1 MASLRHSARVGVWLV
16 LLGAAQAL
24 GGNLLA
30 GRAPQ
35 RSQGVASPERLTDG
49 QVAFDGDG
57 WTSPAAAELPPEAS
71 VQWDL
76 GALRE
81 LRAAAVQGDNNDD
94 YVLSGSIDGEAWT
107 ELWRSGGVGQPGLQR
122 RSTQSLQAQ
131 ARYLK
136 LTATGG
142 DGRYSASELEVFDG
156 EGTAGSKLL
165 KPFWTPEHPLER
177 GWTYW
182 LAFVALLLFGTSAG
196 APRLQRIVYGLV
208 AAFGFFVLARNTFPA
223 GVDAARLN
231 YIRAVVAA
239 MAALA
244 VAREALWPKRWPADR
259 PTVFA
264 VLGLSAALGVLCFLN
279 LGHPQFF
286 DVGQRRPTFLHHYD
300 MRTYFPIA
308 RDFPR
313 LRFDGVYAASAAAV
327 GEDRGGLQAIGAVE
341 YRDLRTHA
349 MTTVAASTAH
359 IAEVRAR
366 FSPEQWQ
373 RARADLAYFR
383 GAMGDGA
390 FLDSM
395 HDHGGNA
402 TPVWFL
408 GARALMG
415 GFAASDFSLWLG
427 VAADIALMLLAFAGF
442 AWAFGPRTALVA
454 MTLFGAMD
462 FYMFGTNWFGAA
474 LRHDWLAL
482 WALGLAALKKE
493 RFALGGALLAWSA
506 LIRAFPALAF
516 VTVTAPAVFATLA
529 QLRAQGRAFSFAQW
543 RRENRPLLQVAQGAV
558 LFGGALFVLSALVF
572 GFDAWTEWLRK
583 VSLLN
588 ADGHVNNLAVRTW
601 VTNAK
606 GPWAGLVAL
615 SLVLVFTAARRASWH
630 EAASYG
636 VVLLPVVFNPANYY
650 LHSVFLLAALG
661 GEAKGEPSRAGTL
674 VWLALLLMCVG
685 SFFTSLTSDLG
696 THFRLD
702 TGVLLTALGAVMAVK
717 LFASLES
724 SPASVQTEAA
734 ARG

>member
-1 MASLRHSARVGVWLV
+1 
-16 LLGAAQAL
+16 
-24 GGNLLA
+24 
-30 GRAPQ
+30 
-35 RSQGVASPERLTDG
+35 
-49 QVAFDGDG
+49 
-57 WTSPAAAELPPEAS
+57 
-71 VQWDL
+71 
-76 GALRE
+76 
-81 LRAAAVQGDNNDD
+81 VQGDNNDD
-94 YVLSGSIDGEAWT
+94 YVLSGSSDGEAWT

-122 RSTQSLQAQ
+122 RSTTRLMAQ
-131 ARYLK
+131 ARYLQ

-142 DGRYSASELEVFDG
+142 DGRYSASELEVFDAQ
-156 EGTAGSKLL
+156 GTGGSKLL
-165 KPFWTPEHPLER
+165 KAFWTPEHPLELA
-177 GWTYW
+177 WTYW
-182 LAFVALLLFGTSAG
+182 LAFIALLLFGTRAG
-196 APRLQRIVYGLV
+196 ATRLQRLVYGLV
-208 AAFGFFVLARNTFPA
+208 AAFGFFVLAKNTFPA
-223 GVDAARLN
+223 GVDAPRLN

-244 VAREALWPKRWPADR
+244 VAREALWRERWPADR

-264 VLGLSAALGVLCFLN
+264 VLGLSAGLGVLCFLN

-286 DVGQRRPTFLHHYD
+286 DAGQGRPTFLHHYD

-308 RDFPR
+308 RDFQQ

-327 GEDRGGLQAIGAVE
+327 GEDRGGLSAIAGVE

-349 MTTVAASTAH
+349 MTTVGASQAH

-366 FSPEQWQ
+366 FSPDAWQ
-373 RARADLAYFR
+373 RFRADMAYFR
-383 GAMGDGA
+383 SAMGDGA

-408 GARALMG
+408 EARVLMG
-415 GFAASDFSLWLG
+415 AFAASDFSLWLG
-427 VAADIALMLLAFAGF
+427 VVADIALVLLAFAGF

-516 VTVTAPAVFATLA
+516 VTVTAPAVFATFT
-529 QLRAQGRAFSFAQW
+529 QLRAQGRAFSFSQW
-543 RRENRPLLQVAQGAV
+543 LSKNRPVVQVAQGAV
-558 LFGGALFVLSALVF
+558 LFGGALFLVSVLVF

-588 ADGHVNNLAVRTW
+588 ADGHMNNLAVRTW
-601 VTNAK
+601 VTDDK
-606 GPWAGLVAL
+606 RLWAALVGL
-615 SLVLVFTAARRASWH
+615 SLLLVFTTARRASWD

-661 GEAKGEPSRAGTL
+661 GEAKGPPPRAGTL
-674 VWLALLLMCVG
+674 VWLALLLMCAG

-696 THFRLD
+696 NHFRLD
-702 TGVLLTALGAVMAVK
+702 TQVLLTALCAVMGVK
-717 LFASLES
+717 LFASLQ
-724 SPASVQTEAA
+724 PADAA
-734 ARG
+734 APAVAAAPLASPPG